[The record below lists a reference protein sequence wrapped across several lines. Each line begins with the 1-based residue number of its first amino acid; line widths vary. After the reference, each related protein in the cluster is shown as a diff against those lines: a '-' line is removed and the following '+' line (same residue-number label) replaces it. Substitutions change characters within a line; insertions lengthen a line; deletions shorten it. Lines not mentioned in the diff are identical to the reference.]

1 MNNHKNHTINVRKRC
16 CPIQGSGMKKYVN
29 IGKGIRMN
37 NNIMPKKDVAV
48 INEHNINNNALEKL
62 KFGKRKPNIRL
73 SF

>member
-1 MNNHKNHTINVRKRC
+1 
-16 CPIQGSGMKKYVN
+16 MKKYVN

-37 NNIMPKKDVAV
+37 NNIIPKKDVA
-48 INEHNINNNALEKL
+48 INEPNINNNALEKL